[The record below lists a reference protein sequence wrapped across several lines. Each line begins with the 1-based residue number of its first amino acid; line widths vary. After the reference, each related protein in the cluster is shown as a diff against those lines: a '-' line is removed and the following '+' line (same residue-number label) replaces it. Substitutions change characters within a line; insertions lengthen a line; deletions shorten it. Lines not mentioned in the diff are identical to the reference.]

1 MDLFISIVSPFFAVN
16 EKNPAENLR
25 DKTNANAQFFFHPD
39 YTVGFGISPKSAHAR
54 GLTAKNRI
62 TAGGESHPAPKTAY
76 LIDIFIIFT

>member
-1 MDLFISIVSPFFAVN
+1 LSLLFSLSTK
-16 EKNPAENLR
+16 KNPAENLR